1 MRVDFT
7 VEDVGTFNMPW
18 SGVVVYNRA
27 QGRFIE
33 DVCAE
38 NIHDYIMDRDSA
50 VPTAKT
56 TLISGE

>member
-1 MRVDFT
+1 
-7 VEDVGTFNMPW
+7 
-18 SGVVVYNRA
+18 VYNRA
-27 QGRFIE
+27 PGRFIE